1 TFIKEF
7 YTPNY
12 ETNPDLKQESDV
24 RTTLYWNPFVLSDKK
39 NRTIQITFFNNDI
52 SKKLR
57 LDIQGMNEEGK
68 LVSIQQLI
76 Q

>member
-1 TFIKEF
+1 MKNQKMPIFILIHIWQLVIIYIKF
-7 YTPNY
+7 
-12 ETNPDLKQESDV
+12 
-24 RTTLYWNPFVLSDKK
+24 
-39 NRTIQITFFNNDI
+39 QITFFNNDI